1 MGTKQYDSA
10 TDLITFSRNSTGT
23 ALRKIS
29 YGPELITNGGFD
41 GSTGWN
47 AFNGG
52 AIANG
57 QARIYSPDGS
67 TIAGISQHNVI
78 EIGKLYE
85 CTFDVTDVVLGTNLK
100 ENYSQTNIDVAA
112 SGEGSYTFAFTA
124 TSTSFGIKRSGG
136 PTDIYVD
143 NISVKEVIFDQAGGT
158 LKLFNHP
165 NDVPR
170 IEYDE
175 NGTVKGL
182 LIEEQRTNLLN
193 YSDAQGSSW
202 TNQAATITDLSD
214 NALGVFDG
222 ASVAS
227 QGSTWN
233 RLASSLTLVAG
244 TTYAATVWFKKGT
257 ASNFRIT
264 FRSSPL
270 AAETHVE
277 GDFSSPP
284 SNTITGAGTASAISQ
299 TDLGNDIK
307 KVSFLFVPTS
317 SGTHTLGF
325 GPTTTT
331 AGETAILYGA
341 QVEVGSF
348 PTSYIPTTGAA
359 ATRTADVATIPTSAF
374 GYNQDEGTLVVEFEA
389 DSWAQNANTQSFS
402 KVWEFTGNTGSNA
415 DGIFRDPATGDGD
428 YLRYRFNESDAT
440 TAALGPANLNPVS
453 GVNKVAVALGQGDAA
468 IVMNGGTPATGSG
481 TAAMDKYADILL
493 GRSVNNNNFL
503 NGHIRDF
510 QYYPRRLTNAQLQ
523 ELTT

>member
-165 NDVPR
+165 DDVPR

-182 LIEEQRTNLLN
+182 LIEVQRTNLRENSVDLSVAGFLAGGAVLTGSQPDPN
-193 YSDAQGSSW
+193 GGSTGFVLSAMGASATNKYRSMLATGSIAAGDSITGSIWIKGVAGERTQIRVSRNGSGTFEATRRLITLTGDWQRESITHTFTNSQQSSKLDVGKFNSDATAQSIS
-202 TNQAATITDLSD
+202 
-214 NALGVFDG
+214 
-222 ASVAS
+222 
-227 QGSTWN
+227 
-233 RLASSLTLVAG
+233 LA
-244 TTYAATVWFKKGT
+244 WC
-257 ASNFRIT
+257 
-264 FRSSPL
+264 
-270 AAETHVE
+270 
-277 GDFSSPP
+277 
-284 SNTITGAGTASAISQ
+284 
-299 TDLGNDIK
+299 
-307 KVSFLFVPTS
+307 
-317 SGTHTLGF
+317 
-325 GPTTTT
+325 
-331 AGETAILYGA
+331 
-341 QVEVGSF
+341 QVEAGSF
-348 PTSYIPTTGAA
+348 ATSYIPTTGST
-359 ATRTADVATIPTSAF
+359 ATRTNDIASIAVENF

-389 DSWAQNANTQSFS
+389 DSWAQNADTQKFNR
-402 KVWEFTGNTGSNA
+402 VWEFTGNTGSNA

-440 TAALGPANLNPVS
+440 TAALGPANLDPVS

-481 TAAMDKYADILL
+481 TAAIDKYTDILL
-493 GRSVNNNNFL
+493 GRSSNNTNLL
-503 NGHIRDF
+503 NGYIRDF